1 LRRRRVF
8 PDGRTWIWRQSI
20 VNDDGRAFGRFGD
33 ELEVRFERGVF
44 TVLEQ
49 QTVGVA
55 SNDGNDIVQF
65 VRDGRCDVLCWIKF
79 LGGFARGLRAGRRL
93 RHFLVDVFQ

>member
-1 LRRRRVF
+1 M
-8 PDGRTWIWRQSI
+8 PDWRAWIWRQGI
-20 VNDDGRAFGRFGD
+20 VNDGCRAFGRFGD
-33 ELEVRFERGVF
+33 ELEVRFERGIF

-65 VRDGRCDVLCWIKF
+65 VRDHR
-79 LGGFARGLRAGRRL
+79 
-93 RHFLVDVFQ
+93 